1 LQTVGFVKHNRT
13 ALPGFTLAAARFPA
27 PASLASRD
35 LADAQ
40 PGDLLLYANK
50 SLPAD
55 PAAEWRPAP
64 ENPAFRGSA
73 VVGYAAFKKHCS
85 FFPMSLGI
93 IADFAEEL
101 RQYQTSKGTLQFP
114 PEKPLPPPLIGRMVH
129 ARVAEIDRKKN
140 RP

>member
-1 LQTVGFVKHNRT
+1 MQQAPSTVDEYLAVVPEPARGTLQTLREAIRA
-13 ALPGFTLAAARFPA
+13 ALPAGT
-27 PASLASRD
+27 
-35 LADAQ
+35 
-40 PGDLLLYANK
+40 
-50 SLPAD
+50 
-55 PAAEWRPAP
+55 P
-64 ENPAFRGSA
+64 EGITYGMPTFRHRGSA